1 RMRPAGARTNHSG
14 ASGRRPRRDGVSD
27 RGASAH
33 SLIAWAHPHALT
45 RSQHLLRLAGPHPR
59 SPGRR
64 RCARAYLEQHVT
76 EVLAYDVLALA
87 LGVCATTAV
96 FTLLDRVVLRPL
108 PYPDPERLLMVWET
122 NDAKR
127 LSHER
132 LSPVNFMDY
141 RGLSQVFDDAAAW
154 WYPQLNLTETGR
166 DPMRVASTEPSANF
180 FAVVGAQP

>member
-1 RMRPAGARTNHSG
+1 MDQIIQDVRFGWR
-14 ASGRRPRRDGVSD
+14 
-27 RGASAH
+27 
-33 SLIAWAHPHALT
+33 
-45 RSQHLLRLAGPHPR
+45 LLRR
-59 SPGRR
+59 SPGFTI
-64 RCARAYLEQHVT
+64 AA
-76 EVLAYDVLALA
+76 VLALA
-87 LGVCATTAV
+87 LGVGATTAV

-154 WYPQLNLTETGR
+154 WYPQLNLTGTGR
-166 DPMRVASTEPSANF
+166 GPMRVGSIEASASF
-180 FAVVGAQP
+180 FGVVGVPPVLGAGFGGAPFFSREAGLLIMGRRW